1 MKGFVGFLNHPT
13 AGNNF
18 FHQTKHGQVMGEQNW
33 KKRSGGDTE
42 LDEDE
47 AILGFSL
54 DDILEVCNT
63 KIPVDVSKRKKICR
77 NCKPK
82 LLQG

>member
-13 AGNNF
+13 AGNTF
-18 FHQTKHGQVMGEQNW
+18 SIKQNTAKSW
-33 KKRSGGDTE
+33 ANKTGKKRSGGDTE

-77 NCKPK
+77 NCKLK